1 MYMFVIGKDQPQ
13 IAKFVHYDS
22 VFGRKLS
29 MHRRLMH
36 VSFVEKEPPHMLYTL
51 QKVRENRICE
61 TYFCLWKMTA
71 ILHLDT

>member
-22 VFGRKLS
+22 IFGRKLS

-36 VSFVEKEPPHMLYTL
+36 VSFVEKEPPTYVIHLAESS
-51 QKVRENRICE
+51 REQN
-61 TYFCLWKMTA
+61 L
-71 ILHLDT
+71 